1 MTVGDMKRKV
11 VHYLHHSPSLSAA
24 GRRDVSGVN
33 RGVVDVPAQPG
44 GGGRQGGNTLSLDL
58 IADRISADQ
67 DLNHCKVSKSDIK
80 ISLWKCYDLC
90 VETTPRI
97 FGPDLGKSKII
108 LIVKYFSL

>member
-67 DLNHCKVSKSDIK
+67 DLNHCKV
-80 ISLWKCYDLC
+80 ISRYRYGNAMTCAWRQPPGYLVQIWVDL
-90 VETTPRI
+90 
-97 FGPDLGKSKII
+97 K
-108 LIVKYFSL
+108 